1 MRRAASLPERASYR
15 DREFAMKTI
24 FFLAAA
30 SAALAACG
38 GAEDTDEA
46 IEPVEAELDSTAMGD
61 ISGTYEI
68 AMADGTVVLQTINAD
83 GTYVETTPEGARTGG
98 GAWRIGENGRMCFD
112 PEGQLGEECYSGGE
126 PGEDGAFEMQ
136 DADGTVQST
145 VRKLDPDRADTAPP
159 ATTEADPAE

>member
-1 MRRAASLPERASYR
+1 
-15 DREFAMKTI
+15 
-24 FFLAAA
+24 
-30 SAALAACG
+30 
-38 GAEDTDEA
+38 
-46 IEPVEAELDSTAMGD
+46 
-61 ISGTYEI
+61 
-68 AMADGTVVLQTINAD
+68 MADGTVVLQTINAD

-112 PEGQLGEECYSGGE
+112 PEGEPGEECYSGGE

>member
-1 MRRAASLPERASYR
+1 MSRLCFR
-15 DREFAMKTI
+15 I
-24 FFLAAA
+24 LALV
-30 SAALAACG
+30 SIGPLLAACG

-112 PEGQLGEECYSGGE
+112 PEGEPNEECYSGGE

-136 DADGTVQST
+136 DANGTVQST
-145 VRKLDPDRADTAPP
+145 VRKLDPDRADTAPL